1 MITGESTF
9 WYFLARR
16 TREAVSTQIDES
28 LELMNL
34 RAGECQLPIEWKR
47 DSAILWATACRL
59 FMLSK
64 LHFPEMSRWGFSS
77 LCRGASALFSPRAF
91 FDLALRRVIDN
102 VNSPAFAGREPLD
115 SVADTFAL
123 GSASYSGPGRS
134 AEGSPPL
141 VLQAPMTQWVVTDD
155 IVHKASVLAVILE
168 DRFWE
173 ECVAEY
179 AQRRPG
185 WFRRQFTDANKW
197 LFPPAED

>member
-28 LELMNL
+28 LELMNF
-34 RAGECQLPIEWKR
+34 RAAECQLPIEWKR
-47 DSAILWATACRL
+47 DSAVLWATVCRVFL
-59 FMLSK
+59 LAK
-64 LHFPEMSRWGFSS
+64 VRFPEMSRWNFGSFH
-77 LCRGASALFSPRAF
+77 RGASAMFSPTGF
-91 FDLALRRVIDN
+91 FDLALRRAIDN
-102 VNSPAFAGREPLD
+102 VNSPAFVGREPLD
-115 SVADTFAL
+115 SVADTFVL

-141 VLQAPMTQWVVTDD
+141 ILQEPIVQWIVTDD
-155 IVHKASVLAVILE
+155 VVHKAALLAVLSE
-168 DRFWE
+168 DEFWQ

-179 AQRRPG
+179 IQRRPG
-185 WFRRQFTDANKW
+185 WCRRQFTDANKW